1 MAFAQVNGIKIC
13 YETFGADGDPAL
25 LLVMGLGTQ
34 MTGWDDAFCGALAD
48 RGLFVIRYDNRDVGL
63 SSKTS
68 PPPPTIVPPTAKGV
82 GFTLSQDPPYTLS
95 TMADDGIALLDH
107 LGLPAAHLVGAS
119 MGGMIVQHM
128 AFEHPERVMS
138 LTSIMSTTGAADVGQ
153 ATGEALVALIT
164 PAPTERAAYI
174 EHSVRNWKVLSGP
187 LFDEERTRKRAA
199 AGYDRSFHPIGS
211 AFQFAAIVADGDRT
225 ERLKAVNCPTLVIH
239 GAADPLINVSGG
251 RATAEAI
258 ASARLLVLDEMAHD
272 LPEPLWPQLID
283 SITGHTLGV

>member
-13 YETFGADGDPAL
+13 FETFGVEGDPPL

-63 SSKTS
+63 SSKS
-68 PPPPTIVPPTAKGV
+68 APPPPAVVPPTSKGM
-82 GFTLSQDPPYTLS
+82 GFTLSSDPPYTLS
-95 TMADDGIALLDH
+95 TMAADGMALLDH
-107 LGLPAAHLVGAS
+107 LGLPAAHVVGAS

-128 AFEHPERVMS
+128 AYEYPDRVMS
-138 LTSIMSTTGAADVGQ
+138 LTSIMSTTGAPDVGQ

-164 PAPTERAAYI
+164 PAPPERSAYI
-174 EHSVRNWKVLSGP
+174 EHSVQSWKVLSGP
-187 LFDEERTRKRAA
+187 LYDEERTRKRAA
-199 AGYDRSFHPIGS
+199 AGYDRSFHPLGS

-225 ERLKAVNCPTLVIH
+225 RQLGRVRCPTLVIH
-239 GAADPLINVSGG
+239 GAADPLINVTGG
-251 RATAEAI
+251 RATAAAI
-258 ASARLLVLDEMAHD
+258 PSARLLVLDEMGHD

-283 SITGHTLGV
+283 AITGHTLGV